1 MDNISSCIS
10 GFRDIPPTFVR
21 FTPQDIAPDLLPKLH
36 QLVSSSIPP
45 LDSVIRFSEDV
56 ASAPPIAKAL
66 ALNGQCNR
74 LADYLVESNE
84 YANRLAILSL
94 RRMVGM
100 ETSVVKLAYNALALA
115 IPNVPIPGAPSGPFH
130 PAVEFVQEVS
140 PKIIED
146 CFNNGLWSAIAPL
159 VAHRI
164 DSIRRIALRKIILEA
179 QHSDRNRHGLVE
191 ANTLRLLDVQYR
203 LPSPPPD
210 IIDFFTELLPL
221 LAEKLCRHLEHVS
234 WLLERLSDS
243 NTKINA
249 AVIEAFRVSA
259 AKQDPSILD
268 IFVRA
273 ELLRRLDEPPTQQ
286 SSEVTNL
293 ISILL
298 PVLAIPYAR
307 AKAGSGIIAFLDH
320 AEMVVSNAC
329 LAACLKIMDSTA
341 DDRAHLFSLVLKLN
355 FAKESTLQL
364 CDHAMPLICRDWA
377 ASGDFTRIFEFLQ
390 HPERRV
396 RHAPQKVWLDVVV
409 NSAPARTKIAR
420 DGLLDVIF
428 ELCRSQYDD
437 VVVLGAKCC
446 APMSIEITQAG
457 IASTRQLVE
466 LLNHPRV
473 LLRQAAL
480 RGIQIG
486 SESSDVNCSVLL
498 AADAFKALKLFL
510 ETYPTDLLDNARKTL
525 TRLAPFL
532 STSLEA
538 CTGLL
543 QLLE

>member
-10 GFRDIPPTFVR
+10 GFQDTPPTFVR

-36 QLVSSSIPP
+36 QLVSSSILP

-56 ASAPPIAKAL
+56 ASAPPVAKAL
-66 ALNGQCNR
+66 ALSGQCNR
-74 LADYLVESNE
+74 LADYLVENNK
-84 YANRLAILSL
+84 YVNRLAILSL
-94 RRMVGM
+94 RRMIGM
-100 ETSVVKLAYNALALA
+100 ETSVVKPAYTALALA
-115 IPNVPIPGAPSGPFH
+115 IPNVPIPDAPSGPFH

-191 ANTLRLLDVQYR
+191 TNTLRLLDVQYR

-210 IIDFFTELLPL
+210 IINFFTELLPL

-249 AVIEAFRVSA
+249 AVIEAFRVCA
-259 AKQDPSILD
+259 AKQDPSILH

-273 ELLRRLDEPPTQQ
+273 ELLRRLDGPPTQQ

-293 ISILL
+293 ISMLL
-298 PVLAIPYAR
+298 PVLAVPYAR
-307 AKAGSGIIAFLDH
+307 AKAGSGIVAFLDH
-320 AEMVVSNAC
+320 AETAVSNAC
-329 LAACLKIMDSTA
+329 LAACLKIMDSSA

-355 FAKESTLQL
+355 FGKESTLQL
-364 CDHAMPLICRDWA
+364 CDYAMPPLCRDWA
-377 ASGDFTRIFEFLQ
+377 ASGDFTRIVEFIQ
-390 HPERRV
+390 HPELRV
-396 RHAPQKVWLDVVV
+396 RLAAQKVWHDAIA
-409 NSAPARTKIAR
+409 NSAPARTRIAR

-428 ELCRSQYDD
+428 EHCRSQYDD

-457 IASTRQLVE
+457 VTPTRQLVE

-480 RGIQIG
+480 RGIQIA
-486 SESSDVNCSVLL
+486 SESSDANCSVLL

-510 ETYPTDLLDNARKTL
+510 EAYPTDLLDNAQKTL

-538 CTGLL
+538 CAGLL